1 MGFAGVEKDGERRCT
16 GGSGEELPTM
26 WPELPNVELI
36 IMIVFTRPLLLTVH
50 GCIGDTLSCVNFDI
64 TRHL

>member
-1 MGFAGVEKDGERRCT
+1 MGEGRCT
-16 GGSGEELPTM
+16 GGLGEELPTM
-26 WPELPNVELI
+26 WSELPNVELI
-36 IMIVFTRPLLLTVH
+36 IMILFTRLLLPIVH